1 VHFKN
6 PGHRIADLIRLR
18 HPQFVIHVDPT
29 EDEHTLVLLD
39 VTDHLR
45 NEILGAEF
53 YLARSQRAG
62 KRARESATCRR
73 DDVVDGCGMRLDL
86 RHVDT
91 VVLCDGPV
99 NTKKHGLALRGQGG
113 GACGASQTSYLD
125 SGLVGDF

>member
-1 VHFKN
+1 MHFKN

-62 KRARESATCRR
+62 KCARESATSRR
-73 DDVVDGCGMRLDL
+73 DDVVDSRGMCLDL
-86 RHVDT
+86 SHVDAIM
-91 VVLCDGPV
+91 LGDRPV
-99 NTKKHGLALRGQGG
+99 NTEKDGLALLG
-113 GACGASQTSYLD
+113 
-125 SGLVGDF
+125 